1 MDHDKE
7 LLPGGQLALFSE
19 EEIEKLLVSREVA
32 VRKHTGAGLRATDP
46 ARYMEVCAALAD
58 GSETYRQIAARLHV
72 SRNLIRA
79 VAEQAENVDP
89 LKKRIARRA
98 RGLASLCIERLTE
111 IVLDDSSKIPARD
124 LAIVAGVA
132 IDKSQVLTGEPTNI
146 TESLR
151 AVPSASQFEGQWD
164 ELRQAEGV
172 VIEPPAGDQGAGLA
186 GHGPQLLGAGGLA
199 DPAAGGLA
207 GHGPQLV
214 DADPGAGGLAADPG
228 AGGLAGHG
236 PQLVDADPGAGGL
249 AGDPGAGGL
258 AGHGPQL
265 VDADPGAGGLAGD
278 PGAGRGPRLL
288 GADPG
293 AGGLADPAGHRT
305 DRAAGCLPLK
315 RPALGPRTAFP
326 DPAGH
331 ASKTSPDVPDRALC
345 VGLVLFWCCL
355 NVQKAPAV
363 RSLAS
368 DPGAGGLAMVRSL
381 ASDPGAGG
389 LAMVRSCSV
398 PIRPAAGSGSAS
410 PARCAYSG
418 RAPGGGGGSARNA
431 VGPTKWVVPE
441 NFISQ
446 RGPSVR
452 PHGSV
457 TRIKAGDWVAAW
469 FKSNTDRI
477 RRP

>member
-111 IVLDDSSKIPARD
+111 IVLDDSSKIAARD

-164 ELRQAEGV
+164 ELRQAEDV

-199 DPAAGGLA
+199 DPA
-207 GHGPQLV
+207 
-214 DADPGAGGLAADPG
+214 
-228 AGGLAGHG
+228 
-236 PQLVDADPGAGGL
+236 
-249 AGDPGAGGL
+249 AGGL

-331 ASKTSPDVPDRALC
+331 ASKTSPDGQDRALC

-355 NVQKAPAV
+355 NVQKAPA
-363 RSLAS
+363 
-368 DPGAGGLAMVRSL
+368 VRSL

>member
-111 IVLDDSSKIPARD
+111 IVLDDSSKIAARD

-164 ELRQAEGV
+164 ELRQAEDV

-214 DADPGAGGLAADPG
+214 DADPGAGGLAA
-228 AGGLAGHG
+228 
-236 PQLVDADPGAGGL
+236 
-249 AGDPGAGGL
+249 DPGAGGL

-368 DPGAGGLAMVRSL
+368 DPGAGGLAMVRS
-381 ASDPGAGG
+381 
-389 LAMVRSCSV
+389 CSV